1 MINLYLVSIEPY
13 SGKTAI
19 CFALGLH
26 YQKEGLRVKYMKPV
40 SNMVMIKGQPGSWD
54 AAFLKDKMGMNE
66 PSELVSPVLISGAN
80 WEEMMKSPDTWAGRI
95 SEAHRRLSQDCD
107 LMLLEGAMN
116 MIQGY
121 FLNLSAAHI
130 ASLLDARV
138 ILVMSYRPDLF
149 ISAILDARDR
159 LAGRL
164 SGIIVNRVPEKLMGK
179 VSEQMKRVMGFYK
192 IPVYGILAEDALLCS
207 ISIRELADIL
217 NGSIICCDDSGETMV
232 ENFSVGAMN
241 IDQALTHFRRIP
253 RKAVITGGDRVDI
266 QLAALQTDTR
276 CLILTGN
283 LYPEQVVI
291 TQATARNVPII
302 VVGSD
307 TMRTVHLVDEVLGHI
322 QLRHASQIDRLR
334 EMVELQPGL
343 KELDKSIGLSA

>member
-26 YQKEGLRVKYMKPV
+26 YQQKGLKVKYMKPV

-66 PSELVSPVLISGAN
+66 PEELISPVLISGAN
-80 WEEMMKSPDTWAGRI
+80 WEEMMKSPATWKGRI

-121 FLNLSAAHI
+121 FLNLSATHI
-130 ASLLDARV
+130 ASLLDASV
-138 ILVMSYRPDLF
+138 ILVMSYQPDLF

-164 SGIIVNRVPEKLMGK
+164 SGIIVNRVPEKLIDK
-179 VSEQMKRVMGFYK
+179 VSEQMNRVMGFYK
-192 IPVYGILAEDALLCS
+192 IPVYGILAEDTLLCS
-207 ISIRELADIL
+207 ISVKELADIL
-217 NGSIICCDDSGETMV
+217 NGNIICCDDSGETMV
-232 ENFSVGAMN
+232 ETFSVGAMN

-283 LYPEQVVI
+283 LYPAQVVI
-291 TQATARNVPII
+291 TQPTARHVPII

-307 TMRTVHLVDEVLGHI
+307 TMRTVQLVDEVLGHI
-322 QLRHASQIDRLR
+322 QLRHASQIERLR

-343 KELDKSIGLSA
+343 KELDKSLGLTA